1 MMRAQEQTTVWVP
14 QASVAHTI
22 DGEGWRQQLRQW
34 WTARREGHRRA
45 TLAALE
51 GYWDPQRE
59 VFRPL
64 QANAAID
71 VAAAQGTLSMATM
84 LYTAAW

>member
-1 MMRAQEQTTVWVP
+1 MQAREQTTVWIP
-14 QASVAHTI
+14 QTSVDCTI
-22 DGEGWRQQLRQW
+22 DREGWRQQLRQW
-34 WTARREGHRRA
+34 WAARRDAHRRA

-64 QANAAID
+64 QADAAID
-71 VAAAQGTLSMATM
+71 VAAAQGTLSMRTI

>member
-1 MMRAQEQTTVWVP
+1 
-14 QASVAHTI
+14 
-22 DGEGWRQQLRQW
+22 
-34 WTARREGHRRA
+34 
-45 TLAALE
+45 LAALE

-59 VFRPL
+59 VFHPL